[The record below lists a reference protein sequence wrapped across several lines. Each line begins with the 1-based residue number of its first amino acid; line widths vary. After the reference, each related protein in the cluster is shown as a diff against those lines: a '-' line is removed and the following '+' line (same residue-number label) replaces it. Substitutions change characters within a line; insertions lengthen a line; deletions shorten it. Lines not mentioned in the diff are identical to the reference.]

1 MRIDVHVLHCHEPAE
16 WVDACLESLADE
28 PVSVHL
34 CPGIEGQ
41 VGEARAR
48 AFARGSAE
56 FVSFVDGDDAVEPG
70 CFAAALDVLD
80 AHPEVVSTYCDVHVI
95 NAEGCEAGSYIKGP
109 WTPWRQLWT
118 LAEVHHCHVM
128 RRSAV
133 MPYLDELARW
143 VSLEE
148 WVLMGLVAR
157 HGLHWHIPRPLY
169 RFRQHGAYQ
178 RAGSLI
184 TPALRQRGFDLCA
197 GALIDLHR
205 RGIRQPTD
213 GA

>member
-1 MRIDVHVLHCHEPAE
+1 MSRPLGSMRAWNRWRVNRPAFICAQGSKARSAKHV
-16 WVDACLESLADE
+16 
-28 PVSVHL
+28 
-34 CPGIEGQ
+34 
-41 VGEARAR
+41 R
-48 AFARGSAE
+48 AFACGSAE

-80 AHPEVVSTYCDVHVI
+80 AHPEVVSTYCDVQVI
-95 NAEGCEAGSYIKGP
+95 DVEGCEAGSYIKGP
-109 WTPWRQLWT
+109 WNPWRQLWT

-133 MPYLDELARW
+133 MPYLEELARW
-143 VSLEE
+143 ESLEE
-148 WVLMGLVAR
+148 WVLMGLLAR
-157 HGLHWHIPRPLY
+157 HGLHWHIPRALY

-205 RGIRQPTD
+205 RGIRQPD